1 MIVFFLGSLG
11 FLALLLAVVH
21 AILKRGETYKIA
33 SNLSGDRLLPVV
45 GNLFQ
50 FIRLSPEQSFNFL
63 RRCARLYGKSHRFWF
78 FGVLHFNAIRAR
90 DLEVS
95 CICICTC
102 IYAMFN
108 IYFQNLLS
116 SSKNIT
122 KSELYQFLHPLMG
135 TGLLT
140 STGSK
145 WFQRRRILTPAFH
158 FTILDDF
165 LKIFRLD

>member
-95 CICICTC
+95 CILFVCILYICYVQHIFSEST
-102 IYAMFN
+102 IKFEEHHEKRVVPV
-108 IYFQNLLS
+108 S
-116 SSKNIT
+116 SSTNGNRPTNQYWK
-122 KSELYQFLHPLMG
+122 
-135 TGLLT
+135 
-140 STGSK
+140 
-145 WFQRRRILTPAFH
+145 
-158 FTILDDF
+158 
-165 LKIFRLD
+165 